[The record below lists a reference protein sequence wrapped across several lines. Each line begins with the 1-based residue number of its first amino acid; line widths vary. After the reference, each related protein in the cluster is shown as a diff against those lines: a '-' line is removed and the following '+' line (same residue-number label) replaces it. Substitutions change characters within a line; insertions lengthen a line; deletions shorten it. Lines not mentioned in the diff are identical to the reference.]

1 MAAGRAVATWFQ
13 HSLTRPRDSR
23 AYRQPGGRKSRADSV
38 ERNKWE
44 TAIRCLEVALH
55 PNTSD
60 DEVIAGVNGFR
71 RTAEGAPLSAVCRE
85 FAGKSAD
92 ETPVREN
99 LELRRRL
106 EREHEGQLDALRR
119 LREAERV
126 IRAMA
131 EEISAEQR
139 SFVDFRRA
147 SAQVVE
153 GLKDENFDLRGAL
166 EQVRHEAARPVSVVT
181 PFSKRFEAALNG
193 ERADMKP
200 QTPSIAAIR
209 HPWTA

>member
-1 MAAGRAVATWFQ
+1 M
-13 HSLTRPRDSR
+13 D
-23 AYRQPGGRKSRADSV
+23 
-38 ERNKWE
+38 RNKWE
-44 TAIRCLEVALH
+44 TAIRCLEIALH

-71 RTAEGAPLSAVCRE
+71 RTADGTPLSAVCRE
-85 FAGKSAD
+85 FARKGAD
-92 ETPVREN
+92 ESPVREN

-131 EEISAEQR
+131 EEIGAEQQN
-139 SFVDFRRA
+139 FADFRRA
-147 SAQVVE
+147 SAQIVE

-166 EQVRHEAARPVSVVT
+166 EQARRT
-181 PFSKRFEAALNG
+181 
-193 ERADMKP
+193 
-200 QTPSIAAIR
+200 
-209 HPWTA
+209 